1 MLCLQAAAR
10 RQGWGHPPP
19 DAAALR
25 SWFAEKHAV
34 LLAGPGLGEGAG
46 EVCRALLGKNP
57 PWAGTVLDADALN
70 SLAAGRLRDPLPEN
84 TILTPH
90 PGEAA
95 RLLGCTVADVQAD
108 REQAVL
114 RLAETY
120 HCVAVLKGSGTL
132 IAAPGGELLHNAAGN
147 AGLARGGSGDILAG
161 LTAGL
166 LARRAEAEPHPR
178 PNGRLRCLAARH
190 CRRPLCPPPQHD
202 RHAAHGYFRGFGGD
216 FGGDGVVRGG
226 VPLALS
232 LYRVYNRTISAY
244 CRKGAVV
251 MPRKEGQKRKLLVLL
266 EILARETDEKHPLSV
281 PQLVEELQ
289 EHGVVAERKS
299 VYDDLNT
306 LNQPARFQVRNRAAA
321 RPRRRLLYDRDSL

>member
-1 MLCLQAAAR
+1 MQQEITRELVQSWLPRRQADSTRAATAVYWPQRGALPTAAQRPCVPRAHCAAAR
-10 RQGWGHPPP
+10 GWCTWPSVEPVVQMVLARTPECCACGCRTAAGGGIHPQ

-120 HCVAVLKGSGTL
+120 HCVAVLK
-132 IAAPGGELLHNAAGN
+132 
-147 AGLARGGSGDILAG
+147 
-161 LTAGL
+161 
-166 LARRAEAEPHPR
+166 
-178 PNGRLRCLAARH
+178 
-190 CRRPLCPPPQHD
+190 
-202 RHAAHGYFRGFGGD
+202 
-216 FGGDGVVRGG
+216 
-226 VPLALS
+226 
-232 LYRVYNRTISAY
+232 
-244 CRKGAVV
+244 
-251 MPRKEGQKRKLLVLL
+251 
-266 EILARETDEKHPLSV
+266 
-281 PQLVEELQ
+281 
-289 EHGVVAERKS
+289 
-299 VYDDLNT
+299 
-306 LNQPARFQVRNRAAA
+306 AAA
-321 RPRRRLLYDRDSL
+321 R